1 MAAWRWV
8 LGASLLACGWA
19 AAQPLALPGAQPDRV
34 AVDRRNNVLE
44 LSWSD
49 AEERLKG
56 SLQPEV
62 PREGEPIKILLH
74 VGSFEGA
81 EFQGPL
87 TLTLRRTGETLGETQ
102 TVTKGPVNWAAEFTP
117 QEEGRHT
124 LSVSFRT
131 TRHKVLNADFEVA
144 PSTVPRIISWGLVGV
159 IAAAALAFGV
169 RSLLRQEKAPEVH
182 PVLAELRAAE
192 SAPAPTPAQVSP
204 PASAPAAST
213 AEAPA
218 QASGTESS
226 TGSAPDKPSAL

>member
-1 MAAWRWV
+1 MAACRWV
-8 LGASLLACGWA
+8 LGASLLACGLA

-56 SLQPEV
+56 SIQPEV
-62 PREGEPIKILLH
+62 PREGEPLKILLH

-81 EFQGPL
+81 EFQGPV
-87 TLTLRRTGETLGETQ
+87 TVTLRRTGETLGETK
-102 TVTKGPVNWAAEFTP
+102 TVIKGPVNWAVEFTP

-144 PSTVPRIISWGLVGV
+144 SSTVPRIISWGLVGV
-159 IAAAALAFGV
+159 IAVTALAFGV

-204 PASAPAAST
+204 PASAPPAST

-218 QASGTESS
+218 PASGTESS
-226 TGSAPDKPSAL
+226 TGSASDKPSAL